1 MVVRKAISRQSG
13 SWYSEVTSGPPLCV
27 SIFAQ
32 EEFDSGAW
40 FDALQAG
47 MNAAIAGMAAPVEIL
62 LRAGVEPD
70 TTLVENPHSCQKR
83 SGRKTPLK
91 ITAIDFLVLY
101 RRRHI
106 GAREDSRRSAPG

>member
-47 MNAAIAGMAAPVEIL
+47 MNAAISGMAAPVEICFAPESNRTQL
-62 LRAGVEPD
+62 SLRIHIPVKCD
-70 TTLVENPHSCQKR
+70 Q
-83 SGRKTPLK
+83 
-91 ITAIDFLVLY
+91 TAKL
-101 RRRHI
+101 
-106 GAREDSRRSAPG
+106 GK